1 MSRLKWLGLEALF
14 LGGLA
19 LLAVAIF
26 ALPGCSEPAPPGG
39 DSEAKG
45 GQSLLET
52 YRDTLAKKK
61 MARGTIACTDPEAWA
76 LSCDADCPAGE
87 V

>member
-26 ALPGCSEPAPPGG
+26 ALPGCSEPVPPGS
-39 DSEAKG
+39 DKE
-45 GQSLLET
+45 
-52 YRDTLAKKK
+52 
-61 MARGTIACTDPEAWA
+61 MAAAMIACTDAEAYEIGCEA
-76 LSCDADCPAGE
+76 SCPAGE